1 MGQIE
6 VQKSRCAI
14 DVVAIMVN
22 SIYKI
27 CEQKKIV
34 ETLLMDVKGTFDYVS
49 RLKLTQQMRQL
60 EIDNNL
66 IAWT

>member
-49 RLKLTQQMRQL
+49 RLKLTQ
-60 EIDNNL
+60 
-66 IAWT
+66 